1 MRSVA
6 ADGVRIQAL
15 NPGNCPRCAE
25 GRGCGGG
32 ILSRLVAQKRPDVRA
47 ETRVENLQVGEAVIV
62 GIDEAVLLQ
71 ASVWVYIVPLL
82 ALLLA
87 AGLAH
92 QVLEAPDLVVTAFGI
107 AGLGLGMAWVGRRS
121 QEAAGNPGFRPMIL
135 RRDPD
140 QGQACA
146 RRYQA

>member
-6 ADGVRIQAL
+6 ADGIRIQAL

-47 ETRVENLQVGEAVIV
+47 ETRVQNLQVGDGVIV
-62 GIDEAVLLQ
+62 GIDESVLLQ

-82 ALLLA
+82 AMLV
-87 AGLAH
+87 AGGVAH
-92 QVLEAPDLVVTAFGI
+92 QLLKAPDLIVMIFGL
-107 AGLGLGMAWVGRRS
+107 AGLGLGLAWVGQRS
-121 QEAAGNPGFRPMIL
+121 REAASDPSFRPVIL
-135 RRDPD
+135 RRDPGL
-140 QGQACA
+140 GQACA
-146 RRYQA
+146 RRDLA